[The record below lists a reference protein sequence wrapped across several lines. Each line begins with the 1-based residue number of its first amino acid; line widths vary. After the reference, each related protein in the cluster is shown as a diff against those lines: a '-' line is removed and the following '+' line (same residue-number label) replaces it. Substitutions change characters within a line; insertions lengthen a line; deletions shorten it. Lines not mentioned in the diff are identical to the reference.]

1 MNPPRSRPK
10 QNISLKYWHLLG
22 RWWRKTHWASPEG
35 SSCLPLPP
43 TTKKKSPQNKMKSDK
58 PKPTNEWNE
67 PIKITHREIS
77 VLLNI
82 LSQRLANYDQCTISG
97 LPSVF
102 CKCSFIGTKPHP
114 FIYVLSRAVLILTQ
128 LSWVAETRTV
138 WLQSQK
144 YLPSGPFQKKYT
156 DPATRYKQEENK

>member
-1 MNPPRSRPK
+1 MNPPKSRPK

-22 RWWRKTHWASPEG
+22 RWWKKTYWESLKG
-35 SSCLPLPP
+35 SSCLPP
-43 TTKKKSPQNKMKSDK
+43 TKKKKNHLKTKQNQTSPNRLTD
-58 PKPTNEWNE
+58 E
-67 PIKITHREIS
+67 PVKITHREIS

-82 LSQRLANYDQCTISG
+82 LSQRLANYDQWAISG

-102 CKCSFIGTKPHP
+102 CKCGFIGTKPHP
-114 FIYVLSRAVLILTQ
+114 FLYVLSRAVLVLTQ
-128 LSWVAETRTV
+128 LNWVAETRTV

-156 DPATRYKQEENK
+156 DPASRYKQKENK